1 MKKSTQD
8 KLIKQIERLCEK
20 QFRKGF
26 QQGFH
31 ACCNGELTVA
41 QVNKFR
47 HDGIVQNYSKVKQP
61 HNGRIEI
68 AKQRLLTEMQMKDMN
83 ELELFFD
90 GFDFK

>member
-1 MKKSTQD
+1 MKKSTQK

-31 ACCNGELTVA
+31 ACFYNELTID
-41 QVNKFR
+41 QVDKFR
-47 HDGIVQNYSKVKQP
+47 NDGIVQNYSKVKQP

-68 AKQRLLTEMQMKDMN
+68 AKHRLLAEMQMKDMN